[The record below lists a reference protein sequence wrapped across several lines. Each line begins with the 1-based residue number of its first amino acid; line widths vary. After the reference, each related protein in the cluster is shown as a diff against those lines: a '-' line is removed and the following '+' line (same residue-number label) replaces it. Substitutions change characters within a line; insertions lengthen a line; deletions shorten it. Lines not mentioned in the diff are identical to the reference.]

1 LAHPPL
7 RHDYYAAHS
16 IIVTLYTTIWLF
28 VYQLLYTP
36 PFSAETF

>member
-7 RHDYYAAHS
+7 RHGYYAAHS